1 MSASRK
7 FCGSQKAAVI
17 LCFTLIIAGLIPCA
31 AFGAP
36 AKEITI
42 WVNSADAQP
51 LQELYRTQFTKDTGI
66 KVNVVSF
73 PSDGFEVALMQRWAT
88 GDRPDVLEWHANFSW
103 LVAVDPKSNLRDLSK
118 EAFAAKQLPGISA
131 SLDGVTYGIVL
142 NTPTAWGIYYN
153 KQIFDR
159 LHLAPPKTAAE
170 LEKVCLAIKKAD
182 PSIVPLQESA
192 GSQWP
197 PLVINGQFT
206 ADALKAGF
214 LQRLI
219 DRKARVN
226 DPDSPWLRSL
236 VFYKRLQGEGCF
248 NTDILTAKFENAP
261 SLLLQGK
268 VAMVSLH
275 SGFVQLA
282 VDASG
287 IDAVNKT
294 IGFTEWSE
302 TKPVVTIEYSPNG
315 TFYLPKTGDKD
326 REASALAFMNYLTG
340 PAYASYVAAAGM
352 IPTLKGVAAPSSIPK
367 PLLDIQAA
375 IAKYGSTSPIWS
387 VLPGITDLVKYPSE
401 LLNGDLTP
409 QSAVDLLQ
417 SQAEQGAKAA
427 NLPAWPAR

>member
-1 MSASRK
+1 MELRERFSGWS
-7 FCGSQKAAVI
+7 KAAFAVAAA
-17 LCFTLIIAGLIPCA
+17 LMVFSLFPVAGFA
-31 AFGAP
+31 AP

-42 WVNSADAQP
+42 WVNSADAQA
-51 LQELYRTQFTKDTGI
+51 LQDLYKVQFTKATGT

-103 LVAVDPKSNLRDLSK
+103 LVAVNPKDNLRDLSK
-118 EAFAAKQLPGISA
+118 EACVAKQLPGISA
-131 SLDGVTYGIVL
+131 GLNGATYGVVL

-153 KQIFDR
+153 KPVFDR
-159 LHLAPPKTAAE
+159 LHLAPPTTAAE

-219 DRKARVN
+219 DRKAKVN
-226 DPDSPWLRSL
+226 ASDSPWLRSL
-236 VFYKRLQGEGCF
+236 VFYKKLQAEGCF
-248 NTDILTAKFENAP
+248 NSDIMTAKFENAP
-261 SLLLQGK
+261 SLLLEGK

-282 VDASG
+282 VDASSKA
-287 IDAVNKT
+287 AVDKT
-294 IGFTEWSE
+294 IGFVEWSE
-302 TKPVVTIEYSPNG
+302 GKPVVTVEYSPNG

-326 REASALAFMNYLTG
+326 REAAALAFMNYVTG
-340 PAYASYVAAAGM
+340 PAYADYVKAAGM
-352 IPTLKGVAAPSSIPK
+352 IPTLKGVAAPASIPK
-367 PLLDIQAA
+367 PLLEIQAA
-375 IAKYGSTSPIWS
+375 ISKYGSTSPIWS
-387 VLPGITDLVKYPSE
+387 VLPGITDLVKYPSQ

-427 NLPAWPAR
+427 GLPAWPSS